1 MIILFF
7 HIIFFLFRNVVSG
20 FFDFGGFDFGG
31 FGGQQQ
37 GAGAGAGPSKKAK
50 DTAYY
55 DLLGVKPGCGDDE
68 LKKAYRTMA
77 RKYHPDRDPKNED
90 KVM

>member
-1 MIILFF
+1 
-7 HIIFFLFRNVVSG
+7 VSG

-31 FGGQQQ
+31 FGGAQQ
-37 GAGAGAGPSKKAK
+37 GGAGGQRKTSK

-55 DLLGVKPGCGDDE
+55 DLLGVKPGCSDDE

-90 KVM
+90 KVGGHTKDHAFVFNGSPYIRR